1 MSGNKWFLHLVDRWV
16 YIPSEE
22 KVIKPSL
29 TCAALLLI
37 SSVGIILSLY
47 LPWSVSIMPLG
58 LGLPLYGGPFK
69 ILSGFATFTS
79 PVLFP
84 ETDAAG
90 ILIILGYLSCS
101 TLLFIIELASLMR
114 HPPNLALGILSFFIL
129 FTLIMV
135 TSMVMLNLTGI
146 YILEIITERQFIY
159 VYTFASI
166 LWPGPVSMFACSI
179 PLIPSSGTLIKRAFF
194 M

>member
-1 MSGNKWFLHLVDRWV
+1 MLGDKCFLHLVDRWM

-29 TCAALLLI
+29 TCAAFLLI
-37 SSVGIILSLY
+37 SSIGIILSLY

-90 ILIILGYLSCS
+90 ILIVLGYLSCS
-101 TLLFIIELASLMR
+101 TLLFVVELASLMR
-114 HPPNLALGILSFFIL
+114 RPPNLALGMLSLFVL
-129 FTLIMV
+129 FTLIIV
-135 TSMVMLNLTGI
+135 TSLVVFNLTGI
-146 YILEIITERQFIY
+146 YILEIITEREFVY

-166 LWPGPVSMFACSI
+166 LWPGPISMFACSI
-179 PLIPSSGTLIKRAFF
+179 LLAPSSGMLLKRALFT
-194 M
+194 

>member
-1 MSGNKWFLHLVDRWV
+1 MSGNKWFLHLVERWV
-16 YIPSEE
+16 YIPGEE
-22 KVIKPSL
+22 ELIKPSL

-37 SSVGIILSLY
+37 SSIGIILSLY
-47 LPWSVSIMPLG
+47 LPWSVSVMPLG
-58 LGLPLYGGPFK
+58 LGLPLYGGPYK

-84 ETDAAG
+84 ETDVTG

-101 TLLFIIELASLMR
+101 MLLFIIELASLMR
-114 HPPNLALGILSFFIL
+114 RPPNLALGILSLFIL

-135 TSMVMLNLTGI
+135 TSMVMFNLTGI
-146 YILEIITERQFIY
+146 YILEIITEREFVY

-166 LWPGPVSMFACSI
+166 LWPGPVSMFVCTI
-179 PLIPSSGTLIKRAFF
+179 PLIPSSVTLIKRAYF